1 MWASPLIFTFLF
13 LLTLFSSGGSLS
25 SLISNVD
32 KGIELNCKIKK
43 KRKEAFWVTDK
54 SFQTLKTVLISMNGK
69 VNIFSWLTLGS
80 SYYFVLE
87 GGGHP
92 LPFILCWRRLIPPA
106 FSLKTM
112 RFSKENPL
120 PHSFPIK
127 QWITAA
133 PKSKDL
139 HVSFNL

>member
-1 MWASPLIFTFLF
+1 MWASPLIFFFLF
-13 LLTLFSSGGSLS
+13 PLTLFSSGGSLS

-43 KRKEAFWVTDK
+43 KQGSLLSYWEKFSNPK
-54 SFQTLKTVLISMNGK
+54 NSFDINEWKRLTF
-69 VNIFSWLTLGS
+69 FSWFTLGS

-87 GGGHP
+87 GRDIPSHLYSVGEDWSHLRSP
-92 LPFILCWRRLIPPA
+92 WKLCD
-106 FSLKTM
+106 STK
-112 RFSKENPL
+112 KNPQ
-120 PHSFPIK
+120 PHSIPIK

-133 PKSKDL
+133 PKPKDL

>member
-1 MWASPLIFTFLF
+1 
-13 LLTLFSSGGSLS
+13 
-25 SLISNVD
+25 
-32 KGIELNCKIKK
+32 
-43 KRKEAFWVTDK
+43 
-54 SFQTLKTVLISMNGK
+54 MNGK

-87 GGGHP
+87 GRDIPSHLYSVGEDWSHLRSP
-92 LPFILCWRRLIPPA
+92 WKLCD
-106 FSLKTM
+106 STK
-112 RFSKENPL
+112 KNPQ

-133 PKSKDL
+133 PKPKDL